1 MFRPAR
7 RLPLAVMVGAGL
19 GLGTLLA
26 GCARPGPPP
35 AGVLATVNGQPVRAA
50 ELDQLY
56 AAQTAGASTPLPADQ
71 SLQLRLSL
79 LNQLIDR
86 HILLQYGA
94 QLGIKPDPTALARAL
109 ALARTRQPPLPPEEA
124 RQQAS
129 DTLVLN
135 ALLQREVSDRVH
147 VDDHAI
153 AAFYQQNQASFN
165 LPERQYHVLEIVV
178 TPSPGP
184 VTNLAQDKAATPAA
198 AQKKIGML
206 EQRLA
211 QHADFATL
219 AQQYSEDSSTASSGG
234 DLGLIPQS
242 VLMTQTPAALR
253 EAILRLQ
260 PGQVSQP
267 ISTPNGYYL
276 LKLVGIEPAGLRPLS
291 DPQVRQSIRDLL
303 SSARQR
309 LLQAAFLATVRNQ
322 AKVVNYLAQ
331 QILEQK

>member
-1 MFRPAR
+1 
-7 RLPLAVMVGAGL
+7 
-19 GLGTLLA
+19 
-26 GCARPGPPP
+26 
-35 AGVLATVNGQPVRAA
+35 
-50 ELDQLY
+50 
-56 AAQTAGASTPLPADQ
+56 
-71 SLQLRLSL
+71 
-79 LNQLIDR
+79 
-86 HILLQYGA
+86 
-94 QLGIKPDPTALARAL
+94 
-109 ALARTRQPPLPPEEA
+109 
-124 RQQAS
+124 
-129 DTLVLN
+129 
-135 ALLQREVSDRVH
+135 
-147 VDDHAI
+147 
-153 AAFYQQNQASFN
+153 
-165 LPERQYHVLEIVV
+165 
-178 TPSPGP
+178 
-184 VTNLAQDKAATPAA
+184 
-198 AQKKIGML
+198 
-206 EQRLA
+206 
-211 QHADFATL
+211 ATL